1 MSIAPNP
8 LNSSPHSPLPNPDD
22 QAEVVAIVRDLLRR
36 ASVVP
41 ELTLSGDELDRWPTA
56 LFAELIRLG
65 WLREA
70 RASHGLT
77 CEVCPERCWIVP
89 HERKRQ
95 DGTRYLWHLC
105 GQHED
110 TGVLNFSVDRLR
122 RWQLAADG
130 IARWLSDQLGPG
142 SGDLMDLGS
151 GILRIGHAGNGR
163 DKREI
168 LFSLSAPVHLDGQ
181 IAASD
186 SGPHRPIW
194 LLSARPAWLAPG
206 DSRALVLGE
215 LLRWGEELQFS
226 TLARQRLTGA
236 EPPSTLRPVELP
248 AGTTW
253 EKIIVRVLDDETVE
267 IQSGRRRERR
277 TFVELGMADGRR
289 SPPEPSLSWAFLLT
303 LAREDGTL
311 TWEDKAASDN
321 ARNHIRLLREAL
333 RQAFCLEGDPFHR
346 YERKLGW
353 RTRFLLVD
361 EREG

>member
-8 LNSSPHSPLPNPDD
+8 PKSSPHSPLPNADD

-70 RASHGLT
+70 RAADGLT
-77 CEVCPERCWIVP
+77 CDVCPERCWIVP
-89 HERKRQ
+89 HQRKRA
-95 DGTRYLWHLC
+95 DGRRYLWHLC

-122 RWQLAADG
+122 RWQVANDG
-130 IARWLSDQLGPG
+130 IARWLSDQLATG
-142 SGDLMDLGS
+142 SGDALNLGNS
-151 GILRIGHAGNGR
+151 IHRIGYASSGR
-163 DKREI
+163 EKREI
-168 LFSLSAPVHLDGQ
+168 LFSRALPTHLVGQ
-181 IAASD
+181 VAD
-186 SGPHRPIW
+186 SESGSSRPIW
-194 LLSARPAWLAPG
+194 LLMARPGWLPAG
-206 DSRALVLGE
+206 DPHSLVLGE
-215 LLRWGEELQFS
+215 LLRWDGELHLS
-226 TLARQRLTGA
+226 THARQLLGGA
-236 EPPSTLRPVELP
+236 QPSGVLRPVELP

-253 EKIIVRVLDDETVE
+253 ERVVVRVLDEERVE
-267 IQSGRRRERR
+267 IQSGRQRERR
-277 TFVELGMADGRR
+277 TFIEMGMADGRR
-289 SPPEPSLSWAFLLT
+289 SSPEPSLSWTFLLT

-311 TWEDKAASDN
+311 TWEDRVASDN
-321 ARNHIRLLREAL
+321 ARNHIRLLRDAL
-333 RQAFCLEGDPFHR
+333 RQALGLEGDPFHR

-361 EREG
+361 ERVR